1 MSLQTMLEKYIF
13 SPYHPESNFDIAYEF
28 EKIGQTAAAI
38 GFYLSCADKT
48 TSDVLVYECLL
59 RMAKCYN
66 TQKGRAAHEENS
78 LLMAAELLPERPE
91 AYHALAIYYEG
102 QTSWKQSLLHAGIGM
117 KHTTDDNPSLYTDV
131 GYPGRFSLEFQQ
143 AVALWW
149 VGRFTESRALFR
161 EVLKGPELSDD
172 YIELVEYNINQLVI
186 NGKLDIVLQGPYS
199 DTVLETAYHYLQL
212 PFVNDIVI
220 SCWEDDEVPVID
232 HTHIHVVQSA
242 YPASSGTGNR
252 NLQLVS
258 SLAGVKQ
265 SCAQYVAKMRNDQ
278 RYDLD
283 SMTTMNE
290 YFNDHC
296 DDKKINYEHNKDKP
310 NNPIFVAGYFKD
322 FPFHPRDHL
331 FWGHRCDLI
340 DLFSC
345 PLEAVALEEKLNIK
359 DVSEL
364 SHMYDCF
371 VRTESYIGTH
381 YCSNFDTKIKKML
394 LSPDK
399 YLYDDAPL
407 IDEAM
412 KLSKNLSKK
421 VFKSF
426 PRKGIDLEWFKY
438 GWDTYKYENQKKEFS
453 ERWAEDGY

>member
-1 MSLQTMLEKYIF
+1 MSLQTMVEKYIY
-13 SPYHPESNFDIAYEF
+13 SPHHPESNFDVGYEY
-28 EKIGQTAAAI
+28 EQLGQTAAAI

-48 TSDVLVYECLL
+48 TSDELVYECLL

-66 TQKGRAAHEENS
+66 AQTGRAAHEENS

-91 AYHALAIYYEG
+91 AYHALSIYYES
-102 QTSWKQSLLHAGIGM
+102 QTSWKQSLLHASIGV
-117 KHTTDDNPSLYTDV
+117 KHTTDDNSTLYTDV
-131 GYPGRFSLEFQQ
+131 GYHGRFALHFQR

-149 VGRFTESRALFR
+149 VGRFDEARALFR
-161 EVLKGPELSDD
+161 EVLKRDEVSDD
-172 YIELVEYNINQLVI
+172 YKELIEYNISQLVI
-186 NGKLDIVLQGPYS
+186 NNKLDVVLQGAYS
-199 DTVLETAYHYLQL
+199 DIVLETAHHYLEL
-212 PFVNDIVI
+212 PFVNDVVI
-220 SCWEDDEVPVID
+220 SCWEDDEVPEIG
-232 HTHIHVVQSA
+232 HSRIKVVKSS
-242 YPASSGTGNR
+242 YPDSSGTGNR
-252 NLQLVS
+252 NLQIVS

-265 SCAQYVAKMRNDQ
+265 SAAQYVVKMRNDQ

-283 SMTTMNE
+283 SMYNMNN
-290 YFNDHC
+290 YFNTHC
-296 DDKKINYEHNKDKP
+296 DDKEVNFVNDKDKP

-331 FWGHRCDLI
+331 FWGHRSDLI

-345 PLEAVALEEKLNIK
+345 PLEAVSLEEKLNIK

-371 VRTESYIGTH
+371 VRTESYIGSH
-381 YCSNFDTKIKKML
+381 YCSNFDNKIKKMVL
-394 LSPDK
+394 HPDK

-407 IDEAM
+407 IDKAM
-412 KLSKNLSKK
+412 KLSNKLSKK
-421 VFKSF
+421 IFKSF

-438 GWDTYKYENQKKEFS
+438 GWDTYQYDNQKKVFS